1 MSGTFGKP
9 NGEFGTIERANEEDA
24 VVKWDDDGRTRLG
37 ALISFEEH
45 TSMMPRPAAKVS
57 FNFKYLRHSDMASVL
72 ITTFEIFTRVG
83 PNNSLERLTERS
95 VGLITDRPGNVDELL
110 ITLLE
115 ELHRLLHSPLRYIFQ
130 WCLFE

>member
-1 MSGTFGKP
+1 VSGTFGKP

-95 VGLITDRPGNVDELL
+95 VGLVTDQSSDLWELFVTPFKQL
-110 ITLLE
+110 YC
-115 ELHRLLHSPLRYIFQ
+115 LLHPPLGYVFQ
-130 WCLFE
+130 RRLSE